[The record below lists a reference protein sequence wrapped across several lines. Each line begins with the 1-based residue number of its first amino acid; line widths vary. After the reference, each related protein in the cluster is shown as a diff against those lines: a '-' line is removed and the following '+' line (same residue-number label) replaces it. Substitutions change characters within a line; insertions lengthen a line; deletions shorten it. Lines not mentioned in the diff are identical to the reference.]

1 MDLSPPVSTNLK
13 LISYSLC
20 LTGQPGW
27 LQHKAER
34 FHRIS
39 SELVQLHQ
47 HPLKQSLRGQVHK
60 HCGTICCCLG
70 LLRRV
75 HRACSGQAHAA
86 KDGATMRVYPAP
98 EVRNHAC
105 RQPVVSCFCHWRL
118 SEDQNI
124 EHYINSRVNCNSKLI
139 INMKSKIQNQC
150 LVKFSL
156 MQVIL
161 TNFPHKILRCM
172 STSIDRLPT
181 GVFRR
186 RTTLISRIVS
196 ITVPSLARENNN
208 SAPART
214 AASGADIYC
223 I

>member
-1 MDLSPPVSTNLK
+1 MSPPPT
-13 LISYSLC
+13 YR
-20 LTGQPGW
+20 G
-27 LQHKAER
+27 
-34 FHRIS
+34 RIRS
-39 SELVQLHQ
+39 SI
-47 HPLKQSLRGQVHK
+47 SLRSISCPHPQLLFTRRRYLAAADVFEVTNPVQCVH
-60 HCGTICCCLG
+60 
-70 LLRRV
+70 
-75 HRACSGQAHAA
+75 
-86 KDGATMRVYPAP
+86 
-98 EVRNHAC
+98 HAC

-181 GVFRR
+181 GV
-186 RTTLISRIVS
+186 
-196 ITVPSLARENNN
+196 VPT
-208 SAPART
+208 PAGMRQKLNPIKR
-214 AASGADIYC
+214 SGKQ
-223 I
+223 